1 MPPPKVPVPR
11 ATQIATSHS
20 TDYQPLPT
28 SAEHVRD
35 RSLSLDVG
43 CDDDTRSQIPSNGL
57 RKHSVEREEM
67 GRKGWYVLGSC
78 FAASGFVTV
87 SERHRY
93 IQRKADC

>member
-35 RSLSLDVG
+35 RSLSLDVDR
-43 CDDDTRSQIPSNGL
+43 DDDARPQSPLSGL
-57 RKHSVEREEM
+57 PKQSVEREEM

-87 SERHRY
+87 SECHRC
-93 IQRKADC
+93 IQMKADC